1 MRNFE
6 IFEVSPNAEKL
17 RQFREEYIR
26 TFEGDLIN
34 RIISRSRKWYNYS
47 KGVYT
52 PSTIGLSVK
61 QIARAN
67 ELLAGFDAKD
77 KKNKIFKYYANS
89 VSDFISYGVSSS
101 NQVKALS
108 IKHDDD
114 IEFFKPV
121 NQYYYLLEA
130 PQKKGTSYITD
141 SISINEDLYNMAMIQ
156 YRNFEATTTPE
167 DLSRYAE
174 YFNIGDKPYLFVS
187 EEAIED
193 WQRCGYVSEDKIEE
207 ITKTLSIN
215 EKAILS
221 LRK

>member
-61 QIARAN
+61 LIARAN
-67 ELLAGFDAKD
+67 ELLDGFDAKD
-77 KKNKIFKYYANS
+77 KKNKIFRYYANS

-207 ITKTLSIN
+207 IMKTLSIN